1 VLAGLGGALQI
12 PREPANL
19 ELDLSVIADAFVVTV
34 VGGLGS
40 IGGAAAGAVLVGLV
54 RSFAVHVYPE
64 IELFV
69 IYGVMFLVLSIR
81 PQGLFGQT
89 LARRI

>member
-1 VLAGLGGALQI
+1 MRTGLM
-12 PREPANL
+12 
-19 ELDLSVIADAFVVTV
+19 T
-34 VGGLGS
+34 
-40 IGGAAAGAVLVGLV
+40 AVLVGLA
-54 RSFAVHVYPE
+54 RSFAVHIFPE

-69 IYGVMFLVLSIR
+69 IYGVMFLVLAIR